1 METTENR
8 KSERRSL
15 NDEFLGFRGSENY
28 YRHSNLFFKFFLTDG
43 VKHITEKLGLY
54 WFLDTVLSY
63 QGEKLVK
70 AINFQIWTLERLTE
84 GENAG
89 QWKVVLYLDKTPVIS
104 QLLSSISLTDEYE
117 ENFDVFKIY
126 LADNVLFLPSEN

>member
-1 METTENR
+1 METSENA
-8 KSERRSL
+8 KSEKRSL

-28 YRHSNLFFKFFLTDG
+28 YRHSNLFSNFFLTDG
-43 VKHITEKLGLY
+43 VKHITDKLGLC
-54 WFLDTVLSY
+54 WLLDTVLSY
-63 QGEKLVK
+63 QGERAVK
-70 AINFQIWTLERLTE
+70 SIKFQIWTLERITE

-89 QWKVVLYLDKTPVIS
+89 QWKIVMYLDKTPVIK
-104 QLLSSISLTDEYE
+104 QLFSSISLVDDYK

>member
-1 METTENR
+1 METTENK
-8 KSERRSL
+8 KSERRYL

-43 VKHITEKLGLY
+43 VKHITEKLGLC

-63 QGEKLVK
+63 QGERSVK
-70 AINFQIWTLERLTE
+70 AINFQIWTLERLIE
-84 GENAG
+84 GENTG

-104 QLLSSISLTDEYE
+104 QLLSSISLTDDYE